1 MNLNDWCCLIYDFGF
16 EKVISHLL
24 PLSIRSSICWLVQEV
39 EMLVYWLRLGAVQA
53 EQNLWFSI
61 RMKWSWS
68 TFWWVKIMRGWP
80 GQSVR
85 WRCWGEKGRG
95 ARGEKGSVEK
105 GVAERKG
112 HRVIDG
118 PHTDHDVWNE
128 VLAESEQGQLKATYC
143 CKGFNASLKWKCLC
157 VDKSQMGQRSV

>member
-1 MNLNDWCCLIYDFGF
+1 MMNLNDWCFLIYDFGF
-16 EKVISHLL
+16 EKVISHLH
-24 PLSIRSSICWLVQEV
+24 PLSILYSICWFVQKL

-85 WRCWGEKGRG
+85 WRCWGEEGREVREG
-95 ARGEKGSVEK
+95 NGECAKGS
-105 GVAERKG
+105 GRKK
-112 HRVIDG
+112 R
-118 PHTDHDVWNE
+118 T
-128 VLAESEQGQLKATYC
+128 QGDRWATHWPW
-143 CKGFNASLKWKCLC
+143 CKEWRNQSKHSFFSPKDFNASLRRKCFC
-157 VDKSQMGQRSV
+157 VHKSQIG